1 MDAAVASLGTNWEDA
16 LYNAKNL
23 TTPPEEKEQKPEKEP
38 EYYGPGGNPDGS
50 GQGQAQQRPPTSPTP
65 PVTQIPSGR
74 TS

>member
-1 MDAAVASLGTNWEDA
+1 MEDA

-65 PVTQIPSGR
+65 PVTQIPLVEQLMHKHF
-74 TS
+74 